1 MSRVVMFPRKAAL
14 VAVGD
19 ELLRGIGRE
28 ENCRYTAEKLT
39 ALGWEIA
46 GMEIVADDVKAIV
59 DVCRHWI
66 GSVDLLVFSGG
77 LGPTHDDK
85 TRNAL
90 ATFLGT
96 ELLPTALFDEVIKR
110 YEGDLER
117 KSRVEGLRSTQ
128 GAIPASTEAIFN
140 PLGTALG
147 IRFDH
152 SGTRILAL
160 PGVPWEFRAM
170 ADEAFS
176 SLERGSTVS
185 TKIRVIGMG
194 ETVLSS
200 RISPLLADAS
210 LTVSILPSPEGV
222 TVVLRGEEAAVLSGE
237 KTMRHLLPCDCLPPG
252 VATLE
257 EALVRAAEARGVTF
271 ATAESCTGGLV
282 AARIT
287 DVPGCSA
294 VFKGGVVCYADD
306 IKRRLLGVS
315 EAVLREDG
323 AVSER
328 CVLAMAEGART
339 VCRGDMAVAVT
350 GIAGPSGGSP
360 RKPVGTVWV
369 GIADE
374 RGSEA
379 TLHRLFGDR
388 SFVRARTAALALEWL
403 WRRVKEK

>member
-1 MSRVVMFPRKAAL
+1 MFRRKAAL

-28 ENCRYTAEKLT
+28 ENCRYAAEKLT
-39 ALGWEIA
+39 ALGWEIV
-46 GMEIVADDVKAIV
+46 GMELIGDDEKTIV
-59 DVCRHWI
+59 DTCRRWI
-66 GSVDLLVFSGG
+66 GSVDLLIFSGG

-90 ATFLGT
+90 AIFLEA
-96 ELLPTALFDEVIKR
+96 ELLSHPLFNEVVQR
-110 YEGDLER
+110 YARDPER
-117 KSRVEGLRSTQ
+117 KRRVEEARSTQ
-128 GAIPASTEAIFN
+128 GTIPASAEAVFN

-152 SGTRILAL
+152 SGTRVLAL

-170 ADEAFS
+170 ADACFS
-176 SLERGSTVS
+176 SLEKGTIVS
-185 TKIRVIGMG
+185 VKIRVVGMG
-194 ETVLSS
+194 ETALSS
-200 RISPLLADAS
+200 RIAPLLADSS
-210 LTVSILPSPEGV
+210 LGVSILPSPEGV
-222 TVVLRGEEAAVLSGE
+222 TVVLRGEEATVLSGE
-237 KTMRHLLPCDCLPPG
+237 KTLRHVLPCDCLPPG

-257 EALVRAAEARGVTF
+257 EALVRAAEAKSVTF
-271 ATAESCTGGLV
+271 ATAESCTGGLI
-282 AARIT
+282 ASKIT

-306 IKRRLLGVS
+306 VKMRLLGVP
-315 EAVLREDG
+315 EVLLRQDG

-328 CVLAMAEGART
+328 CALAMAEGVRT
-339 VCRGDMAVAVT
+339 LCKSDMAVAVT

-360 RKPVGTVWV
+360 RKPVGTVWI

-379 TLHRLFGDR
+379 RLHRLFGDR
-388 SFVRARTAALALEWL
+388 FFVRVKTTALALEWL

>member
-1 MSRVVMFPRKAAL
+1 MSRAVMFRRRAAL

-28 ENCRYTAEKLT
+28 ENCRYAAEKLT

-46 GMEIVADDVKAIV
+46 GMEIIADDVKAIV
-59 DVCRHWI
+59 NACHRWI
-66 GSVDLLVFSGG
+66 GSVELLVFSGG

-90 ATFLGT
+90 ATFLEA
-96 ELLPTALFDEVIKR
+96 ELLPTPLFDEVIKR

-117 KSRVEGLRSTQ
+117 KSRVEELRFSQ
-128 GAIPASTEAIFN
+128 GAIPTSAEAIFN

-147 IRFDH
+147 ICFDH
-152 SGTRILAL
+152 SGTRVLSL

-170 ADEAFS
+170 ADETFS
-176 SLERGSTVS
+176 SLEKGATVS
-185 TKIRVIGMG
+185 TKIRVVGMG
-194 ETVLSS
+194 ETVLAS
-200 RISPLLADAS
+200 RISPLLADSS
-210 LTVSILPSPEGV
+210 LAVSILPSPEGV

-252 VATLE
+252 VSTLE

-282 AARIT
+282 ASRIT

-306 IKRRLLGVS
+306 MKMRLLEVS
-315 EAVLREDG
+315 EAILREDG

-339 VCRGDMAVAVT
+339 VCKGDMAVAVT

-360 RKPVGTVWV
+360 RKPVGTVWI

-374 RGSEA
+374 KGSEA

-388 SFVRARTAALALEWL
+388 FFVRARTTALALEWL